1 MDTLGSS
8 SETRRQEQLCRGE
21 AALRR
26 ALNAKK
32 EGSSRRG
39 RILGAGCHQQCRAAS
54 NLALLLF
61 GPDPRARA
69 GDKRESEAADPG
81 APPKR
86 QKTASP
92 SAAKKAMAEAAEE
105 APAAPEPEAAAAAE
119 PAPTEEAPPAPIVE
133 STDPTPA
140 EAAALEAAGEAPPPP
155 PAQYGSPPQDGMYQQ
170 PAVYNVAPMAQYTIQ
185 ALAGRTVEFKLLL
198 PHAACGIVIGKGGA
212 MVSHIRDASGC
223 QVDVQESPAPPPM
236 AGGVQG
242 GSERIITLSGDFGSV
257 YAAFQMVLQHLAAAQ
272 PADPLLTTRPPG
284 SVEAVV
290 LVPRNKTGGLIGRG
304 GASINR
310 VRQDSGATVKVGAP
324 EDVVAGDPDVRKCIV
339 SGAVEQVMA
348 AFTLIVHKLEETPAG
363 AARAADAPPMAQGYA
378 QNPYVQQYPQGAMPA
393 QLAPGTMPVQFQVP
407 NESMGAVIGRAG
419 ATINQIRSMSGAKVD
434 IAQSVPGMPMRLVT
448 VTGTPDQ
455 IQMAQYLIQVK
466 MGGGSLPAAG
476 AQLAAGSY
484 DPSQVAQQQQQAAA
498 LQQQMIQA
506 QQQQYAQ
513 NPEMYRQQ
521 VAQQQ
526 AMLAQQQQQMQAGG
540 YQYPAQQF

>member
-1 MDTLGSS
+1 MPKKTKTGSRKEA
-8 SETRRQEQLCRGE
+8 SEPENTSPAQRGIKAALPADSAQTSCARRRQAGE
-21 AALRR
+21 
-26 ALNAKK
+26 
-32 EGSSRRG
+32 RG
-39 RILGAGCHQQCRAAS
+39 RRPRRTAQAAEDR
-54 NLALLLF
+54 LPLPLPL
-61 GPDPRARA
+61 P
-69 GDKRESEAADPG
+69 
-81 APPKR
+81 AP
-86 QKTASP
+86 SP
-92 SAAKKAMAEAAEE
+92 SAAKKAMAEAAEEAPAEE

>member
-1 MDTLGSS
+1 MPRKAKATAAKEEPAVDKTSAAP
-8 SETRRQEQLCRGE
+8 RGNPE
-21 AALRR
+21 
-26 ALNAKK
+26 NTD
-32 EGSSRRG
+32 E
-39 RILGAGCHQQCRAAS
+39 
-54 NLALLLF
+54 
-61 GPDPRARA
+61 PDAPPPA
-69 GDKRESEAADPG
+69 GDKRETEAPEAG
-81 APPKR
+81 APKR

-92 SAAKKAMAEAAEE
+92 SPSPSPKKMAEPEPEPEVEAAPAEPEVEE
-105 APAAPEPEAAAAAE
+105 APEEPEA
-119 PAPTEEAPPAPIVE
+119 PVVPTPEE
-133 STDPTPA
+133 PTPA
-140 EAAALEAAGEAPPPP
+140 EAQALEAAGALPPAPDYAQQAGMAYAPPQ
-155 PAQYGSPPQDGMYQQ
+155 AYAPQ
-170 PAVYNVAPMAQYTIQ
+170 VAPMAQYTIQ
-185 ALAGRTVEFKLLL
+185 ALAGRSVEFKLLL
-198 PHAACGIVIGKGGA
+198 PHAACGIVIGQGGA
-212 MVSHIRDASGC
+212 MVTMIRDATGAA
-223 QVDVQESPAPPPM
+223 VDVQESPAPPPL
-236 AGGVQG
+236 AGGAPQ
-242 GSERIITLSGDFGSV
+242 GSERIITLAGDFGSV
-257 YAAFQMVLQHLAAAQ
+257 YSAFQMVLQHLAAATQ
-272 PADPLLTTRPPG
+272 DPLVTSRPPG

-324 EDVVAGDPDVRKCIV
+324 EDVVSGDPDVRKCVV
-339 SGAVEQVMA
+339 SGGVDQVMA

-363 AARAADAPPMAQGYA
+363 AARAADAVPQQGYA
-378 QNPYVQQYPQGAMPA
+378 QNPYVQQQYAPQGMPA

-466 MGGGSLPAAG
+466 MGGGSLPTAG
-476 AQLAAGSY
+476 AQLAAGQY
-484 DPSQVAQQQQQAAA
+484 DPAQISQQQQQAAA
-498 LQQQMIQA
+498 LQQQMLAA

-513 NPEMYRQQ
+513 NPEMYQQQ

-526 AMLAQQQQQMQAGG
+526 ALMAQQQQAQQMAGPG

>member
-1 MDTLGSS
+1 
-8 SETRRQEQLCRGE
+8 
-21 AALRR
+21 
-26 ALNAKK
+26 
-32 EGSSRRG
+32 
-39 RILGAGCHQQCRAAS
+39 
-54 NLALLLF
+54 
-61 GPDPRARA
+61 
-69 GDKRESEAADPG
+69 
-81 APPKR
+81 
-86 QKTASP
+86 
-92 SAAKKAMAEAAEE
+92 MAEATEEPEEE

-119 PAPTEEAPPAPIVE
+119 PAPTEEAPPVPPIAE
-133 STDPTPA
+133 FTDPTPA

-155 PAQYGSPPQDGMYQQ
+155 PQQYGSPPQDGMYQQ

-378 QNPYVQQYPQGAMPA
+378 QNPYVQPYAGQAMPA

-466 MGGGSLPAAG
+466 MGGGSLPQAGQMAARGLRADAAAADAAAAG
-476 AQLAAGSY
+476 RAPAGPPPAADERELRAGRLRAADADAAADDAAAADAAAADAAAAGLPGHGRLPGLLGSTLSFAPFARAY
-484 DPSQVAQQQQQAAA
+484 LPSSSPSSRTPSLRGPRSRRRPPHDRTTKQ
-498 LQQQMIQA
+498 
-506 QQQQYAQ
+506 
-513 NPEMYRQQ
+513 
-521 VAQQQ
+521 
-526 AMLAQQQQQMQAGG
+526 
-540 YQYPAQQF
+540 